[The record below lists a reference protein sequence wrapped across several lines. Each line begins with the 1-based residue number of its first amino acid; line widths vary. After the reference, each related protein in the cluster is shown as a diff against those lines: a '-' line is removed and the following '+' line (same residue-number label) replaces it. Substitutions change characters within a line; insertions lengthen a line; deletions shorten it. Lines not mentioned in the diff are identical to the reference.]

1 MTRERIVEAA
11 RVLMA
16 ERGWAGAT
24 IDAIAEKAGVA
35 TPTVYAA
42 FTNKVGILEAMRQ
55 TMLRDSKIPE
65 LTRQME
71 AEPDAARRLALW
83 AKQIRQQ
90 MESGYDIISIHRQA
104 ARADQKFALEY
115 RKVLDNR
122 ARHFAEFV
130 HDLRDGLAP
139 GIDTR
144 TATDLLWAFS
154 NEELWRELV
163 EERGWSPDRYEQ
175 WLAAT
180 LVAQLLDAPTAPR
193 PARRTRRR

>member
-11 RVLMA
+11 RALMA
-16 ERGWAGAT
+16 ERGWVGAT

-35 TPTVYAA
+35 TPTVYGA
-42 FTNKVGILEAMRQ
+42 FTNKLGILEAMRH
-55 TMLRDSKIPE
+55 TMLRDSRVPE
-65 LTRQME
+65 LTRE
-71 AEPDAARRLALW
+71 IEVEPDAARRLALW
-83 AKQIRQQ
+83 AKQTRQQ
-90 MESGYDIISIHRQA
+90 MESSYDIISIHRQA
-104 ARADQKFALEY
+104 ARADQRFAIEY

-122 ARHFAEFV
+122 ARHFEEFV
-130 HDLRDGLAP
+130 LGLPDRLAA
-139 GIDTR
+139 GIDIR
-144 TATDLLWAFS
+144 TATDLLWAFC

-193 PARRTRRR
+193 PAPRTRRR

>member
-42 FTNKVGILEAMRQ
+42 FTNKLGILEAMRQ
-55 TMLRDSKIPE
+55 TMLRDSKVPE

-90 MESGYDIISIHRQA
+90 MESSYDIISIHRQA

-122 ARHFAEFV
+122 ARHFGEFV
-130 HDLRDGLAP
+130 HDLRDGLAA

-144 TATDLLWAFS
+144 TATDLVWAFS

-180 LVAQLLDAPTAPR
+180 LVTQLLDAPTAPG